1 MTERLCLSGLET
13 GSEWTDTGGLTLG
26 LDKTWTNLPEYSAE
40 LNCLNSELKL
50 DSDVTALYNYKTDPS
65 NPQSLLGG
73 KSDFEK
79 VLLEIRS
86 MGTFLSQPHF

>member
-1 MTERLCLSGLET
+1 MLCRTELFELGTQRKEN
-13 GSEWTDTGGLTLG
+13 LTQVF
-26 LDKTWTNLPEYSAE
+26 
-40 LNCLNSELKL
+40 ELKL
-50 DSDVTALYNYKTDPS
+50 DSDVTALYDYKTDPS

-73 KSDFEK
+73 TGKSNIEK